1 MPNSVCE
8 TGNSVSKGVLY
19 VVATPIGN
27 LDDLTPRAVEIL
39 KQVDFIAAEDTR
51 HTRPLLRHYAIDTP
65 MRSLHQF
72 NERAKM
78 DSLLAEL
85 NEGASIALVSDAG
98 TPLISDPGFPLV
110 RGYAAAGGQIVP
122 IPGASA
128 LACALSA
135 AGLPT
140 DRFLFAGF
148 PPRSRSQRKK
158 WLQELAAERATL
170 VLYEASHRV
179 VESLE
184 DMSAVFGGEREAVIA
199 REMTKTY
206 ETFLRGNLESLLQTL
221 QQEEDQRKGE
231 FVVLIK
237 GSTVVSQSRVEVDVE
252 QMLIT
257 LLAEL
262 PLKQAVSLASS
273 ITGIKKNKLYN
284 QALEL
289 SRA

>member
-1 MPNSVCE
+1 M
-8 TGNSVSKGVLY
+8 SKGVLY

-72 NERAKM
+72 NERAKT

-85 NEGASIALVSDAG
+85 DEGASIALVSDAG

-206 ETFLRGNLESLLQTL
+206 ETFLRGNLETLLQTL

-231 FVVLIK
+231 FVVLIE
-237 GSTVVSQSRVEVDVE
+237 GSTVASQSRVEVDVE

-284 QALEL
+284 HALEL

>member
-1 MPNSVCE
+1 M
-8 TGNSVSKGVLY
+8 SKGVLY

-85 NEGASIALVSDAG
+85 DEGVSIALVSDAG

-110 RGYAAAGGQIVP
+110 RGYAAAGGRIVP

-206 ETFLRGNLESLLQTL
+206 ETFLRGNLETLLQTL

-231 FVVLIK
+231 FVVLIE
-237 GSTVVSQSRVEVDVE
+237 GSTVASQSRVEVDVE

-284 QALEL
+284 HALEL

>member
-1 MPNSVCE
+1 M
-8 TGNSVSKGVLY
+8 GISVSKGVLY

-39 KQVDFIAAEDTR
+39 KRVDFIAAEDTR

-85 NEGASIALVSDAG
+85 DAGASIALVSDAG

-110 RGYAAAGGQIVP
+110 RGFAAAGGQIVP

-148 PPRSRSQRKK
+148 PPRSRSQRQK
-158 WLQELAAERATL
+158 WLQELANERATL
-170 VLYEASHRV
+170 VFYEASHRV

-184 DMSAVFGGEREAVIA
+184 DMSAVFGSERDAVIA

-206 ETFLRGNLESLLQTL
+206 ETFLRGNLQSLRQIL

-231 FVVLIK
+231 FVVLIE

-252 QMLIT
+252 QMLVT

-262 PLKQAVSLASS
+262 PLKQAVSLATS

>member
-1 MPNSVCE
+1 M
-8 TGNSVSKGVLY
+8 GISVSKGVLY

-39 KQVDFIAAEDTR
+39 KRVDFIAAEDTR

-85 NEGASIALVSDAG
+85 DAGASIALVSDAG

-110 RGYAAAGGQIVP
+110 RGFAAAGGQIVP

-148 PPRSRSQRKK
+148 PPRSRSQRQK
-158 WLQELAAERATL
+158 WLQELANERATL
-170 VLYEASHRV
+170 VFYEASHRV

-184 DMSAVFGGEREAVIA
+184 DMSAVFGSERDAVIA

-206 ETFLRGNLESLLQTL
+206 ETFLRGNLQSLWQIL

-231 FVVLIK
+231 FVVLIE

-252 QMLIT
+252 QMLVT

>member
-1 MPNSVCE
+1 M
-8 TGNSVSKGVLY
+8 SKGVLY

-85 NEGASIALVSDAG
+85 AEGASIALVSDAG

-148 PPRSRSQRKK
+148 PPRSRSQRQK

-170 VLYEASHRV
+170 VFYEASHRV

-184 DMSAVFGGEREAVIA
+184 DMAAIFGGEREAVIA

-206 ETFLRGNLESLLQTL
+206 ETFLRGTLEVLLQTL
-221 QQEEDQRKGE
+221 QQQADQRKGE
-231 FVVLIK
+231 FVILID

-252 QMLIT
+252 QMLVT

-284 QALEL
+284 QALDL

>member
-1 MPNSVCE
+1 
-8 TGNSVSKGVLY
+8 
-19 VVATPIGN
+19 
-27 LDDLTPRAVEIL
+27 
-39 KQVDFIAAEDTR
+39 
-51 HTRPLLRHYAIDTP
+51 TP

-231 FVVLIK
+231 FVVLIE

>member
-1 MPNSVCE
+1 M
-8 TGNSVSKGVLY
+8 SKGVLY

-78 DSLLAEL
+78 ETLLAEL
-85 NEGASIALVSDAG
+85 DQGSSIALVSDAG

-110 RGYAAAGGQIVP
+110 RGYAAVGGEIVP

-148 PPRSRSQRKK
+148 PPRSRSQRQK
-158 WLQELAAERATL
+158 WLQDLTTERATL
-170 VLYEASHRV
+170 VFYEASHRV

-184 DMSAVFGGEREAVIA
+184 DMSASFGSERDAVIA

-206 ETFLRGNLESLLQTL
+206 ETFLRGNLESLLQIL
-221 QQEEDQRKGE
+221 QQDEDQRKGE
-231 FVVLIK
+231 FVILIE
-237 GSTVVSQSRVEVDVE
+237 GSTVVSQTRVEVDVE

-262 PLKQAVSLASS
+262 PLKQAVSLASKV
-273 ITGIKKNKLYN
+273 TGIKKNKLYN

-289 SRA
+289 SRT

>member
-1 MPNSVCE
+1 M
-8 TGNSVSKGVLY
+8 SKGILY

-72 NERAKM
+72 NERAQLTPLM
-78 DSLLAEL
+78 EALAQ
-85 NEGASIALVSDAG
+85 GHSIALVSDAG

-110 RGYAAAGGQIVP
+110 RAFAAEGGRIVP

-128 LACALSA
+128 MVCALSA

-148 PPRSRSQRKK
+148 PPRSSSQRQS
-158 WLQELAAERATL
+158 WLRDLARERSTL
-170 VLYEASHRV
+170 VFYESNHRV
-179 VESLE
+179 VDTLKEMVAL
-184 DMSAVFGGEREAVIA
+184 FGAERDGVIA

-206 ETFLRGNLESLLQTL
+206 ETFLRGNLESLLDNL
-221 QQEEDQRKGE
+221 QQQEDQRKGE
-231 FVVLIK
+231 FVILVS
-237 GSTVVSQSRVEVDVE
+237 GATVASESRVEVDVE

-262 PLKQAVSLASS
+262 PLKQAVSLTSK
-273 ITGIKKNKLYN
+273 ITAIKKNKLYN

-289 SRA
+289 SGAKDVK

>member
-1 MPNSVCE
+1 M
-8 TGNSVSKGVLY
+8 SKGVLY

-72 NERAKM
+72 NERAKT

-85 NEGASIALVSDAG
+85 DEGASIALVSDAG

-184 DMSAVFGGEREAVIA
+184 DMRAVFGGEREAVIA

-206 ETFLRGNLESLLQTL
+206 ETFLRGNLETLLQTL

-231 FVVLIK
+231 FVVLIE
-237 GSTVVSQSRVEVDVE
+237 GSTVASQSRVEVDVE

-284 QALEL
+284 HALEL